1 MLYQNNTFICI
12 DTIVLAEESEDVSKV
27 FQQSFPDL
35 RRLSIFLHRA
45 LRNDE
50 SYASMLEHLHDI
62 YEQRITIT
70 ISNTQN
76 LRMN

>member
-1 MLYQNNTFICI
+1 MLYQNNTFLC
-12 DTIVLAEESEDVSKV
+12 LSKV

-35 RRLSIFLHRA
+35 RYLLIFLYGA

-50 SYASMLEHLHDI
+50 SYASMPEHLHNI

-70 ISNTQN
+70 ISNTQT
-76 LRMN
+76 RG